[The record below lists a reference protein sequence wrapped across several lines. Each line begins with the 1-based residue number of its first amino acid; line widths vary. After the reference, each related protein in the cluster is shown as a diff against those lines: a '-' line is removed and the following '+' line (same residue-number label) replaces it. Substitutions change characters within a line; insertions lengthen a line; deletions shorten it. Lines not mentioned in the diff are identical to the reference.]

1 MAHPLLPTS
10 SDSSKSCSRNCTN
23 YTRVGIGAVL
33 AYLIF
38 LVATGEIIE
47 IGRLG
52 NNVGSS
58 SSGVGGSDNVM
69 KDSRIDCSTSV
80 TAAIVQTPS
89 NSNTPTKQRI
99 YNPSYNYPAKH
110 NEWDKQY
117 GKIIW
122 RSVLEG
128 ISRLVKVVVAFY
140 IGSVLYCVCIGIG
153 HSRNGQLMASQFK
166 HWFQEEDPERVPSKS
181 AVVVSMYRD
190 PYDWVWAMKERPHH
204 AHDHIGL
211 EWRPFVTKPW
221 IGKRG
226 PNDKNITLTPGLRN
240 NVTCLE
246 RYSFKEIIPCSKGDS
261 PSKKGYADY
270 KYELYHDG
278 SERAYSSIVDLRKEK
293 IENHLSVAEFDGTRA
308 FYPFRYEDL
317 EANSTQV
324 LLDLLEG
331 ATGIRPRCNATE
343 PRVGGVKHKTVP
355 KEFVEWMNQFVD
367 WDVEYQIGYMRR

>member
-23 YTRVGIGAVL
+23 YTRVGIAAVL

-117 GKIIW
+117 GKVKSI
-122 RSVLEG
+122 VLLGERHSG
-128 ISRLVKVVVAFY
+128 TNWITDHLEECFGGDIKVTTEY
-140 IGSVLYCVCIGIG
+140 
-153 HSRNGQLMASQFK
+153 RRFK

>member
-1 MAHPLLPTS
+1 MAHPHLPTS

-23 YTRVGIGAVL
+23 YTRVGIAAVL

-58 SSGVGGSDNVM
+58 SSGVGGSDIVM

-117 GKIIW
+117 GKVKSI
-122 RSVLEG
+122 VLLGERHSGTNWITDHLEECFGGDIKVGESRCCFLYWFG
-128 ISRLVKVVVAFY
+128 IVLCLYRHWSFKEWPTHGKPVSQYSNNASFSFSLFAKVTTEY
-140 IGSVLYCVCIGIG
+140 
-153 HSRNGQLMASQFK
+153 RRFK

-190 PYDWVWAMKERPHH
+190 PY
-204 AHDHIGL
+204 G
-211 EWRPFVTKPW
+211 
-221 IGKRG
+221 
-226 PNDKNITLTPGLRN
+226 TLSLLCFR
-240 NVTCLE
+240 
-246 RYSFKEIIPCSKGDS
+246 
-261 PSKKGYADY
+261 
-270 KYELYHDG
+270 
-278 SERAYSSIVDLRKEK
+278 RA
-293 IENHLSVAEFDGTRA
+293 
-308 FYPFRYEDL
+308 
-317 EANSTQV
+317 
-324 LLDLLEG
+324 
-331 ATGIRPRCNATE
+331 
-343 PRVGGVKHKTVP
+343 
-355 KEFVEWMNQFVD
+355 
-367 WDVEYQIGYMRR
+367 